1 MIYDIVNAVVY
12 VILAQLFC
20 SAFLKREKQSQVVSF
35 LLSILWV
42 LVVLGAATVF
52 ETMPAVR
59 IVLAVIINIV
69 FALSIY
75 KDNKPI
81 KVASIAAMFYVLVI
95 VCDTFVI
102 AIHKYLDPG
111 MRIEKIME
119 SDISIYMGAVSQ
131 FIQIILVFV
140 IRRLFRRV
148 KTAEIQSKLW
158 LIYTVFPLYS
168 LSLII
173 LLVYSFDGPIGS
185 FQANAFT
192 YIAISL
198 LLINLFVY
206 WFIRQES
213 QRVLETQKNEMEKIH
228 AQGILQLYDQITTE
242 RDILGR
248 REHEFK
254 NIITALK
261 GLLKEEQYDK
271 MKEILDVQ
279 NTELITN
286 ANVFETGNRLVNSIL
301 NTKYSEAREKGITF
315 RFVIN
320 NLSSLNI
327 DDRDCIVIL
336 SNILNNAI
344 EAAEKCPRDNRY
356 LDVKATIEDGQFIFA
371 CRNSYVTDF
380 DIEMKSKKKDVI
392 SHGYGIENIKDAVN
406 RNNGDCILK
415 KEETEFVA
423 VIILPL

>member
-59 IVLAVIINIV
+59 IGLAVIINIV

-301 NTKYSEAREKGITF
+301 NTKYAEAREKGIAF

-320 NLSSLNI
+320 NLSSLKI
-327 DDRDCIVIL
+327 DDRDCIVML

-344 EAAEKCPRDNRY
+344 EAAEKCSQDNRFIS
-356 LDVKATIEDGQFIFA
+356 VKATIEDGQFIFA
-371 CRNSYVTDF
+371 CRNSYVNEIDP
-380 DIEMKSKKKDVI
+380 DMKSKKKDVI
-392 SHGYGIENIKDAVN
+392 AHGYGIENIKDAVN

-415 KEETEFVA
+415 KEENEFVA

>member
-59 IVLAVIINIV
+59 IGLAVIINIV

-344 EAAEKCPRDNRY
+344 EAAEKCSQDNRFIS
-356 LDVKATIEDGQFIFA
+356 VKATIEDGQFIFA
-371 CRNSYVTDF
+371 CRNSYVNEIDP
-380 DIEMKSKKKDVI
+380 DMKSKKKDVI
-392 SHGYGIENIKDAVN
+392 AHGYGIENIKDAVN

-415 KEETEFVA
+415 KEENEFVA

>member
-301 NTKYSEAREKGITF
+301 NTKYAEAREKGIAF

-320 NLSSLNI
+320 NLSSLKI

-344 EAAEKCPRDNRY
+344 EAAEKCSQDNRFIS
-356 LDVKATIEDGQFIFA
+356 VKATIEDGQFIFA
-371 CRNSYVTDF
+371 CRNSYVNEIDP
-380 DIEMKSKKKDVI
+380 DMKSKKKDVI
-392 SHGYGIENIKDAVN
+392 AHGYGIENIKDAVN

-415 KEETEFVA
+415 KEENEFVA

>member
-59 IVLAVIINIV
+59 IGLAVIINIV

-301 NTKYSEAREKGITF
+301 NTKYAEAREKGIAF

-320 NLSSLNI
+320 NLSSLKI

-344 EAAEKCPRDNRY
+344 EAAEKCSQDNRFIS
-356 LDVKATIEDGQFIFA
+356 VKATIEDGQFIFA
-371 CRNSYVTDF
+371 CRNSYVNEIDP
-380 DIEMKSKKKDVI
+380 DMKSKKKDVI
-392 SHGYGIENIKDAVN
+392 AHGYGIENIKDAVN

-415 KEETEFVA
+415 KEENEFVA

>member
-228 AQGILQLYDQITTE
+228 AQGIMQLYDQITTE

-301 NTKYSEAREKGITF
+301 NTKYLEAREKGITF

-327 DDRDCIVIL
+327 DNRDCIVIL

-344 EAAEKCPRDNRY
+344 EAAEKCSQDNRF
-356 LDVKATIEDGQFIFA
+356 LSVKATIEDGQFIFA
-371 CRNSYVTDF
+371 CRNSYLNEIDP
-380 DIEMKSKKKDVI
+380 DMKSKKKDVI
-392 SHGYGIENIKDAVN
+392 AHGYGIENIKDAVN

-415 KEETEFVA
+415 KEENEFVA